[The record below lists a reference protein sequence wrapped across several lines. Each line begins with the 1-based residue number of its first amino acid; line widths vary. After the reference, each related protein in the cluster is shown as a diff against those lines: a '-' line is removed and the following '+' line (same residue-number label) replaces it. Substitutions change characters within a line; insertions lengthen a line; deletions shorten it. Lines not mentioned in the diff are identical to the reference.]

1 MTTDITALLYLRA
14 ARSSHAAIAKQ
25 RRLCIGYAEARGWR
39 ILGVVVDNGVSGVS
53 DAPGLTILR
62 DRIAGGEAQAVIA
75 TDLARISRDPQR
87 IYAFARFCRQHGADL
102 CFAEH
107 AVNLDALIRE
117 ADCAEAVDDD
127 SLYAARET
135 RQ

>member
-1 MTTDITALLYLRA
+1 MTAQTTALLYLRA
-14 ARSSHAAIAKQ
+14 ASAGVAAIAEQ

-39 ILGVVVDNGVSGVS
+39 ILGVVVDNGVSGMR

-62 DRIAGGEAQAVIA
+62 VRIAGGEAQAVIA
-75 TDLARISRDPQR
+75 TDLARISRDPERVQ
-87 IYAFARFCRQHGADL
+87 AFARFCRQHGADL

-107 AVNLDALIRE
+107 KVNLDALLRE
-117 ADCAEAVDDD
+117 TDCAEADDDD
-127 SLYAARET
+127 SLYAAREP

>member
-1 MTTDITALLYLRA
+1 MTTQLNALLYLRA
-14 ARSSHAAIAKQ
+14 ASASDAAIAEQ
-25 RRLCIGYAEARGWR
+25 RRLCTDYAEARGWR
-39 ILGVVVDNGVSGVS
+39 ILDAIVDNGVGGMG

-62 DRIAGGEAQAVIA
+62 DRIAGREAQAVIA
-75 TDLARISRDPQR
+75 TDLARISRDPER
-87 IYAFARFCRQHGADL
+87 LRAFARFCRQHGADL

-107 AVNLDALIRE
+107 TVNLDALIRE

>member
-1 MTTDITALLYLRA
+1 MTTETTALLYLRA
-14 ARSSHAAIAKQ
+14 ACTNDATIAEQ
-25 RRLCIGYAEARGWR
+25 RRLCTGYAEARGWR
-39 ILGVVVDNGVSGVS
+39 VLDVVVDNGISGAR

-62 DRIAGGEAQAVIA
+62 ERIAGGEAQAVVA
-75 TDLARISRDPQR
+75 TDLARLSRDPER
-87 IYAFARFCRQHGADL
+87 LRAFARFCGQHGADL
-102 CFAEH
+102 CFTEH
-107 AVNLDALIRE
+107 TVNLDALIRE